1 METIHF
7 DTDMTLMYISAESFP
22 DGILKAHQN
31 LHAIVPFST
40 DRKYFGFS
48 RPKNGGIVYRAAASE
63 LVKGEAQ
70 KYECDAMLLKK
81 GRYASVTIK
90 DYMKDVESISR
101 TFEKLLTHSELDPT
115 GYCLEW
121 YFNEK
126 DVRCMV
132 RLSD

>member
-7 DTDMTLMYISAESFP
+7 DTDMTLMYIRAESFP
-22 DGILKAHQN
+22 DGVLKAHQK

-48 RPKNGGIVYRAAASE
+48 RPENGGIVYRAAAGE
-63 LVKGEAQ
+63 LMKGEAHR
-70 KYECDAMLLKK
+70 YECDKMLLKK
-81 GRYASVTIK
+81 GGYASVNIK
-90 DYMKDVESISR
+90 DYMKDIESVSR
-101 TFEKLLTHSELDPT
+101 TFEQLLTHSELDPN

-126 DVRCMV
+126 DVKCMV